1 MKHENVHW
9 ILKILKLELLNP
21 EKICTDINTR
31 NIDNKSIKNTKISKI
46 IILQQTNS
54 RIQIYIHIILSKQL
68 QQKNIFKLTLK

>member
-1 MKHENVHW
+1 MKHENVYW

-21 EKICTDINTR
+21 KKICSDINTR
-31 NIDNKSIKNTKISKI
+31 NIDNKSINDTKINKI

-68 QQKNIFKLTLK
+68 QQKNIFKY

>member
-21 EKICTDINTR
+21 KKICTDINTR

-68 QQKNIFKLTLK
+68 QQKNIN

>member
-21 EKICTDINTR
+21 KKICTDINTR